1 MELKL
6 SFFLRGGFLLVL
18 CGMLLGAC
26 MNDDEYSM
34 SPADR
39 LDFSADTVSFDTVF
53 SGQPTTTSSFEV
65 YNPTRKSIRLKN
77 VYLEGEGNSV
87 FRVNVDGVFLENG
100 RLSGSEVEIPARD
113 SIRIFVMA
121 NIADQGTSDV
131 KKWEDKLV
139 LQTEGGAEDRIVL
152 EACSQDARR
161 LNALV
166 LDKDTVF
173 CPISSKT
180 VWLST
185 RTQR

>member
-1 MELKL
+1 M
-6 SFFLRGGFLLVL
+6 S
-18 CGMLLGAC
+18 
-26 MNDDEYSM
+26 DDEYSM

-39 LDFSADTVSFDTVF
+39 LAFSADTVSFDTVF

-100 RLSGSEVEIPARD
+100 RLSDSEVEIPARD

-173 CPISSKT
+173 SSALPYIVKDSLSLFSPRLIYISP
-180 VWLST
+180 
-185 RTQR
+185 